1 MSFLIRVFL
10 LVFIIERVIAMNMFE
25 KFKIA
30 DYESE
35 IKFTNGTYTADDL
48 NFEATKFEFMI
59 GFDRPLPTEVGHF
72 DFNIVLFGSDGGMMS
87 LT

>member
-1 MSFLIRVFL
+1 MSFVIRAFL
-10 LVFIIERVIAMNMFE
+10 LVFIIERVIAMTMFE

-48 NFEATKFEFMI
+48 NFATTKFDFMI
-59 GFDRPLPTEVGHF
+59 GFDRPLPAEVGHF
-72 DFNIVLFGSDGGMMS
+72 DFNLVLFGSDG
-87 LT
+87 